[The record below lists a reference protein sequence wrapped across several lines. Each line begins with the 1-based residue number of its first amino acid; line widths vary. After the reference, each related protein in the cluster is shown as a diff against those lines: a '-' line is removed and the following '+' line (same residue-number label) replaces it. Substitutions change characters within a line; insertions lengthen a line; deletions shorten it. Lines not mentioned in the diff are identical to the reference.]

1 MKSIG
6 DWWFS
11 AERIVRRTGAQGP
24 LPANG
29 QILRETLNV
38 ALPAVAETFLVAV
51 ISMVDTYMV
60 SGLGD
65 YAISAVGL
73 TTQPRFLTLAVFMAL
88 SIALSTL
95 VARRRGEGRMQE
107 ANTILRQAFLLT
119 LALSVVLSVAV
130 IALAGPAMRLM
141 GSQPD
146 THTDAVAYFRILM
159 TGLVFNAVMMVINAA
174 QRGAGNTR
182 IAMQTNLTA
191 NAVNVILN
199 YLLIEGHF
207 GFPRL
212 EVRGAAIATVA
223 GMVVACGLALLS
235 VSRRNRML
243 CLFQGWSWKPDNE
256 ILRSLLRLG
265 LPTLAE
271 QLVTRLGFLMYFMI
285 IARLGT
291 TAYAAHHIGMNFI
304 SISFSFADGLSA
316 ASIALV
322 GRRLGEKRA
331 DLAMVYSA
339 LCQRIGLC
347 CSFLVAAVYI
357 PFGRRLFALFSHTP
371 EVQRYGVQLM
381 YVISVVVFIQITMV
395 IFVSCLRAAGDVRYV
410 AVMNFVSI
418 GTVRWMLAYVLCYPV
433 GLGLVGAWLGMLA
446 DQSLRLVLSYRRYRK
461 GRWVEIQ
468 I

>member
-1 MKSIG
+1 MKPIG
-6 DWWFS
+6 ELLF
-11 AERIVRRTGAQGP
+11 APERIIRRTGAQGP
-24 LPANG
+24 IPPKG
-29 QILRETLNV
+29 QILRETLKV
-38 ALPAVAETFLVAV
+38 ALPAVAETFLIAV

-65 YAISAVGL
+65 YAISAIGL
-73 TTQPRFLTLAVFMAL
+73 TVQPRFLTLAVFMAL
-88 SIALSTL
+88 SIAISTL
-95 VARRRGEGRMQE
+95 VARRRGEGRMEE
-107 ANTILRQAFLLT
+107 ANKVLRQAFILT
-119 LALSVVLSVAV
+119 LALSAVLSAVV
-130 IALAGPAMRLM
+130 IALAEPAVRLM

-146 THTDAVAYFRILM
+146 THDAATAYFRILM
-159 TGLVFNAVMMVINAA
+159 AGLVFNAVMLVVNAA

-191 NAVNVILN
+191 NAVNVVLN
-199 YLLIEGHF
+199 FLLIEGRF

-223 GMVVACGLALLS
+223 GMAVACGLALLS
-235 VSRRNRML
+235 VARRKGQL
-243 CLFQGWSWKPDNE
+243 HLFQSWSWKPDRE
-256 ILRSLLRLG
+256 IFRSLLRLG
-265 LPTLAE
+265 VPTLIE

-291 TAYAAHHIGMNFI
+291 IAYAAHHIGMNFI

-322 GRRLGEKRA
+322 GRWLGEKRA
-331 DLAMVYSA
+331 DLALVYSA

-357 PFGRRLFALFSHTP
+357 PFGRRLFALFSDTP
-371 EVQRYGVQLM
+371 EVQHYGVQLM

-395 IFVSCLRAAGDVRYV
+395 IFVSCLRAAGDVRFV
-410 AVMNFVSI
+410 AVMNFASI
-418 GTVRWMLAYVLCYPV
+418 GTVRWMLAYALCYPM
-433 GLGLVGAWLGMLA
+433 GLGLVGAWLGMLV
-446 DQSLRLVLSYRRYRK
+446 DQTLRLILSYRRYRK